1 MINGKLYSE
10 ILEEFQSA
18 TTKQDRLA
26 VLKKYDTKTFR
37 EFLFYA
43 LEPTIQFDV
52 EVPNYRP
59 APEPA
64 GLNYSYLDLEV
75 KKMYR
80 FIKDHKLRQP
90 GLTPEKQRQLLVV
103 VLESLYKDEAEL
115 LSKVLQ
121 KKFKIPNLTI
131 KLVQEAYPG
140 M

>member
-1 MINGKLYSE
+1 MIDGKLYTE
-10 ILEEFQSA
+10 ILDEFQKA
-18 TTKQDRLA
+18 QTKQERIA
-26 VLKKYDTKTFR
+26 VLKKYDHKNFR
-37 EFLFYA
+37 EFLYYA

-64 GLNYSYLDLEV
+64 GLNYTYLDLEV
-75 KKMYR
+75 KKLYR
-80 FIKDHKLRQP
+80 FIKDHKLRP
-90 GLTPEKQRQLLVV
+90 AGLTPQKQKQLLVV

-115 LSKVLQ
+115 LAKVVQ

>member
-1 MINGKLYSE
+1 MIDGKLYTE
-10 ILEEFQSA
+10 ILDEFQKA
-18 TTKQDRLA
+18 QTKQERIA
-26 VLKKYDTKTFR
+26 VLKKYDHKNFR
-37 EFLFYA
+37 EFLYYA

-64 GLNYSYLDLEV
+64 GLNYTYLDLEV
-75 KKMYR
+75 KKLYR
-80 FIKDHKLRQP
+80 FIKDHKLRP
-90 GLTPEKQRQLLVV
+90 AGLTPQKQKQLLVV

-115 LSKVLQ
+115 LVKVVQ

>member
-1 MINGKLYSE
+1 MIDGKLYSE
-10 ILEEFQSA
+10 ILDEFQKA
-18 TTKQDRLA
+18 QTKQERIA
-26 VLKKYDTKTFR
+26 VLKKYDHKNFR
-37 EFLFYA
+37 EFLYYA
-43 LEPTIQFDV
+43 LEPTVEFDV

-64 GLNYSYLDLEV
+64 GLNYTYLDLEV
-75 KKMYR
+75 KKLYR
-80 FIKDHKLRQP
+80 FIKDHKLRP
-90 GLTPEKQRQLLVV
+90 AGLTAQKQKQLFVV

-115 LSKVLQ
+115 LVKVVQ

>member
-1 MINGKLYSE
+1 MIDGKLYTE
-10 ILEEFQSA
+10 ILDEFQKA
-18 TTKQDRLA
+18 QTKQERIA
-26 VLKKYDTKTFR
+26 VLKKYDHKNFR
-37 EFLFYA
+37 EFLYYA
-43 LEPTIQFDV
+43 LEPTIEFDV

-64 GLNYSYLDLEV
+64 GLNYTYLDLEV
-75 KKMYR
+75 KKLYR
-80 FIKDHKLRQP
+80 FIKDHKLRP
-90 GLTPEKQRQLLVV
+90 AGLTPEKQKQLLVV

-115 LSKVLQ
+115 LAKVLQ

>member
-1 MINGKLYSE
+1 MIDGKLYSE
-10 ILEEFQSA
+10 ILDEFQKA
-18 TTKQDRLA
+18 QTKQERIA
-26 VLKKYDTKTFR
+26 VLKKYDHKNFR

-43 LEPTIQFDV
+43 LEPTIEFDV

-64 GLNYSYLDLEV
+64 GLNYTYLDLEV
-75 KKMYR
+75 KKLYR
-80 FIKDHKLRQP
+80 FIKDHKLRP
-90 GLTPEKQRQLLVV
+90 AGLTPQKQKQLLVV

-115 LSKVLQ
+115 LVKVVQ

>member
-1 MINGKLYSE
+1 MIDGKLYSE
-10 ILEEFQSA
+10 ILDEFQKA
-18 TTKQDRLA
+18 QTKQERIA
-26 VLKKYDTKTFR
+26 VLKKYDHKNFR
-37 EFLFYA
+37 EFLYYA
-43 LEPTIQFDV
+43 LEPTIEFDV

-64 GLNYSYLDLEV
+64 GLNYTYLDLEV
-75 KKMYR
+75 KKLYR
-80 FIKDHKLRQP
+80 FIKDHKLRP
-90 GLTPEKQRQLLVV
+90 AGLTPQKQKQLLVV

-115 LSKVLQ
+115 LAKVVQ

>member
-1 MINGKLYSE
+1 MIDGKLYSE
-10 ILEEFQSA
+10 ILDEFQKA
-18 TTKQDRLA
+18 QTKQERIA
-26 VLKKYDTKTFR
+26 VLKKYDHKNFR

-43 LEPTIQFDV
+43 LEPTVEFDV

-64 GLNYSYLDLEV
+64 GLNYTYLDLEV
-75 KKMYR
+75 KKLYR
-80 FIKDHKLRQP
+80 FIKDHKLRP
-90 GLTPEKQRQLLVV
+90 AGLTPQKQKQLLVV

-115 LSKVLQ
+115 LVKVVQ

>member
-1 MINGKLYSE
+1 MIDGKLYSE
-10 ILEEFQSA
+10 ILDEFQKA
-18 TTKQDRLA
+18 QTKQERIA
-26 VLKKYDTKTFR
+26 VLKKYDHKNFR
-37 EFLFYA
+37 EFLYYA
-43 LEPTIQFDV
+43 LEPTVEFDV

-64 GLNYSYLDLEV
+64 GLNYTYLDLEV
-75 KKMYR
+75 KKLYR
-80 FIKDHKLRQP
+80 FIKDHKLRP
-90 GLTPEKQRQLLVV
+90 AGLTPQKQKQLFVV

-115 LSKVLQ
+115 LVKVVQ